1 MKPNPNMESKMRKA
15 RFVLTLVIL
24 AGLLGALGYWN
35 IRPESFSERPPAA
48 RQNENAI
55 DFYVTNART
64 LQFQDDGSLHYEM
77 TAARL
82 EHIQTTDIT
91 LLELPQ
97 MQLYRGEEHPW
108 NIRSERGEVAPQ
120 GKEVELI
127 DEVRIDRTDAKGRP
141 TILNTSRLTL
151 FPDKEYAQT
160 EQAVRI
166 DAANGVTTAK
176 GMKAYL
182 NDGRMLLQS
191 NVRGQHEAR

>member
-1 MKPNPNMESKMRKA
+1 MLRKA
-15 RFVLTLVIL
+15 RFAVILVVL

-35 IRPESFSERPPAA
+35 IRPESFSERQAQAP
-48 RQNENAI
+48 QSEDTI
-55 DFYVTNART
+55 DFYVTDAYT
-64 LQFQDDGSLHYEM
+64 LQFQDDGKLHYEM

-82 EHIQTTDIT
+82 EHVMASDVT

-97 MQLYRGEEHPW
+97 MQLYRGEQQPW
-108 NIRSERGEVAPQ
+108 NIRSERGEVAP
-120 GKEVELI
+120 GGTEVELI
-127 DEVRIDRTDAKGRP
+127 DAVKVDRTDAKGRP
-141 TILNTSRLTL
+141 TVLTTSRLTL

-166 DAANGVTTAK
+166 DAANGVTTAN

>member
-1 MKPNPNMESKMRKA
+1 MRKV
-15 RFVLTLVIL
+15 RLILTLILL

-35 IRPESFSERPPAA
+35 IRPESFSERPTAD
-48 RQNENAI
+48 RQSDDAI

-64 LQFQDDGSLHYEM
+64 LQYQDDGRLHYEM
-77 TAARL
+77 TAAKL
-82 EHIQTTDIT
+82 EHVQATDIT

-97 MQLYRGEEHPW
+97 MQLYRGEEKPW
-108 NIRSERGEVAPQ
+108 NIRSARGQVAPK
-120 GKEVELI
+120 GTEVELI
-127 DEVRIDRTDAKGRP
+127 DEVRVDRTDAKGRASVL
-141 TILNTSRLTL
+141 TTSRLTL

-160 EQAVRI
+160 EQVVRI

-182 NDGRMLLQS
+182 NDGRMLLRS